1 MFFTGKYKILLAT
14 NGQHSLRKH
23 AHCLVTSRGAICAN
37 VMYDVMIEKS
47 VPAVRLGSNP
57 DELRA
62 ERNGGVLLLLSNL
75 TALDRRRIQA
85 GNLE

>member
-1 MFFTGKYKILLAT
+1 MFFTGKYKDSVGHERPAL
-14 NGQHSLRKH
+14 SSKD

-47 VPAVRLGSNP
+47 VPAVRLSSNP

-62 ERNGGVLLLLSNL
+62 ERNGAVLLLLSN
-75 TALDRRRIQA
+75 
-85 GNLE
+85 GP